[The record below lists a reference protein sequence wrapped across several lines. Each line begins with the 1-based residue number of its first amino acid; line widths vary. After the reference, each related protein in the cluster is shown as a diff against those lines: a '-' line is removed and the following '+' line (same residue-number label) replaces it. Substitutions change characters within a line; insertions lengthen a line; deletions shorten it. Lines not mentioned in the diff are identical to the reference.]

1 MDKLENYIFYSICEK
16 SYELF
21 ETTNYSTYRM
31 FCISFR
37 NNIKLNSIDNTEYDK
52 INEIYYYLNVIY
64 NLDYETS
71 VSYIGRYFLE
81 EKYIIFEVPFRLILE
96 YFRDSFN

>member
-21 ETTNYSTYRM
+21 ENTNYSTYRM
-31 FCISFR
+31 FCISFK
-37 NNIKLNSIDNTEYDK
+37 NTIKLNNIDDNDYNI
-52 INEIYYYLNVIY
+52 INEIYYYLNIIY

-71 VSYIGRYFLE
+71 VGYIGKYFLE
-81 EKYIIFEVPFRLILE
+81 EKYIKFEVPFRLVLE
-96 YFRDSFN
+96 YFRDSYN